1 MGCCKVLLNGNVL
14 FERARLMD
22 SFFERLSGLMFKKE
36 ISCDAFVF
44 KHCACIHSFFCV
56 IPFNALFIGKNGKI
70 LNHFSNI
77 KKNRILPPFFN
88 AKYVI
93 EYLNKPLCIKEDD
106 IIEIVFD

>member
-1 MGCCKVLLNGNVL
+1 MGFCKVLLNGNVL

-77 KKNRILPPFFN
+77 KKKQDFTALF
-88 AKYVI
+88 
-93 EYLNKPLCIKEDD
+93 
-106 IIEIVFD
+106 